1 MGARGQDPVRL
12 LGEISSAR
20 LAELAADA
28 ETVVTVRELPTTSP
42 TTWPSR
48 AGTRVEHEDD
58 PTLPAA
64 VGYFSMEFGV
74 SEVLPN
80 YSGGLGVLAGDHL
93 KAASDLGVPLIGV
106 GLLYRSGYFRQSLS
120 LDGWQLEHYPVL
132 DPQGLPLQLLADAD
146 GRAGARRDRD
156 ARRDRTLKARVWQA
170 AVGRVP
176 LLLLDSDIEE
186 NEPDLR
192 GVTDRL
198 YGGDQDQR
206 IRQEIL
212 VGIGGVRAV
221 RAFCAITGHP
231 QPEVF
236 HTNEGHAGYLGLE
249 RIRELC
255 ATPGLSF
262 DEALATVRAGTVFTT
277 HTPVPAGI
285 DRFPVDMVEHYFHR
299 ATCCRASPSTACSR
313 SGAEEN
319 PNMFNMAH
327 MGLRLA
333 QRANGV
339 SKLHGAVS
347 RGMFGGLW
355 EGFDADEVPIGSVT
369 NGVHGSTWE
378 AREVAGLIGEPG
390 HPAPRAPCPTTSC
403 GTCATPCAPGWWSEV
418 RRRVREAWLQRGA
431 SLPELGWT
439 EHVFDPDVL
448 TVGFARRVPTYK
460 RLTLM
465 LRDKDR
471 LRDLL
476 LDPHRPVQLVVAG
489 KSHPADDGGK
499 ALIQQIVRFADD
511 PAVRHRIVFLPDYD
525 MSMARYLYWGCDVWL
540 NNPLR
545 PLEACGTSGM
555 KSALNGGLNL
565 SIRDG
570 WWDELYDGRNGWA
583 IPTADGI
590 DDPHRR
596 DDLEANALYELLATQ
611 VAPAFYDRADGCR
624 TRWVELV
631 RHTLATL
638 RPAGAG
644 HADGARVRRGL
655 YAPAARAAA
664 AVAADGF
671 ARREGDRRVPRAAG
685 RVVDAGRGAGRRCLR
700 AARHAGRRGADDGAR
715 RGAPGRAGP
724 VGRRRAGRG
733 RAGRRVRRACA
744 RPRRARCST
753 SGRPT
758 GRGRSGSRR
767 SSRCRSP
774 GSPATPCGC
783 CRTTRC
789 WRRTRSWAR
798 SSWHD
803 EGRVRTSRRRP
814 HTASGR
820 SGLVVAVRRPENG
833 GAVTVV
839 EHDVAVVLDLQV
851 GVLARGVAGPTGLA
865 VRAVEHQVAVGLHV
879 EARAR
884 SVVDVRVPD
893 GAVGGADSQVAVG
906 QHAERELAVRGG
918 DPLVPR
924 KALADVER
932 VAHVHPLK
940 IFRRTLTRPRSGPA
954 APALGRIGARV
965 RAGDR
970 GGPVGGL

>member
-1 MGARGQDPVRL
+1 MRALRRFTVRAQLPSALAPLQTLATNLRWSWHPPTHDLFATLDPEAWERAGQDPVRL
-12 LGEISSAR
+12 LGEIPSAK
-20 LAELAADA
+20 LVELAADA
-28 ETVVTVRELPTTSP
+28 ETVVTIREL
-42 TTWPSR
+42 
-48 AGTRVEHEDD
+48 ADDLADYLVEPRWYQGEREDD
-58 PTLPAA
+58 ATLPAA
-64 VGYFSMEFGV
+64 IGYFSMEFGV

-93 KAASDLGVPLIGV
+93 KASSDLGLPLIGV

-120 LDGWQLEHYPVL
+120 LDGWQLETYPML
-132 DPQGLPLQLLADAD
+132 DPQGLPLQLLV
-146 GRAGARRDRD
+146 D
-156 ARRDRTLKARVWQA
+156 ARGEQVLVEIAMPGHKSLKARIWQA

-176 LLLLDSDIEE
+176 LLMLDSDIED

-221 RAFCAITGHP
+221 RAYCAITGHP
-231 QPEVF
+231 QPEIF

-249 RIRELC
+249 RIRELA

-285 DRFPVDMVEHYFHR
+285 DRFPVDMVRHYFHPNLLPGVPLDR
-299 ATCCRASPSTACSR
+299 ILAL
-313 SGAEEN
+313 GAEDN

-355 EGFDADEVPIGSVT
+355 EGFDTDEVPIGSVT

-378 AREVAGLIGEPG
+378 AREVSGLMGEPG
-390 HPAPRAPCPTTSC
+390 HPRPEEVSDEQLWDLRNALRARLVD
-403 GTCATPCAPGWWSEV
+403 EV

-439 EHVFDPDVL
+439 DHVFDPGVL

-465 LRDKDR
+465 LRDKGR

-476 LDPHRPVQLVVAG
+476 LDEQRPVQLVVAG

-499 ALIQQIVRFADD
+499 ALIQEIVRFADD

-555 KSALNGGLNL
+555 KSSLNGGLNL

-590 DDPHRR
+590 ADPHRR
-596 DDLEANALYELLATQ
+596 DDLEANALYELLGTQ
-611 VAPAFYDRADGCR
+611 VAPTFYDRADR
-624 TRWVELV
+624 VPQRWVALV

-638 RPAGAG
+638 RPAVQATRMVREY
-644 HADGARVRRGL
+644 ADCL
-655 YAPAARAAA
+655 YVPAARAAA
-664 AVAADGF
+664 AVAADAYAGAKEIADF
-671 ARREGDRRVPRAAG
+671 RARLGAAWTRVAVTGVDASGLPDTPVVGALMTVRAAV
-685 RVVDAGRGAGRRCLR
+685 RLAGL
-700 AARHAGRRGADDGAR
+700 D
-715 RGAPGRAGP
+715 P
-724 VGRRRAGRG
+724 
-733 RAGRRVRRACA
+733 
-744 RPRRARCST
+744 S
-753 SGRPT
+753 
-758 GRGRSGSRR
+758 
-767 SSRCRSP
+767 
-774 GSPATPCGC
+774 
-783 CRTTRC
+783 
-789 WRRTRSWAR
+789 
-798 SSWHD
+798 
-803 EGRVRTSRRRP
+803 
-814 HTASGR
+814 
-820 SGLVVAVRRPENG
+820 
-833 GAVTVV
+833 
-839 EHDVAVVLDLQV
+839 DVAVQAVIGQVDDADEMRHTRAISMQHVGHADGPGEERFEAVVPLPFAGLTGYTVRVLPNHPLLASTAELGKV
-851 GVLARGVAGPTGLA
+851 VLA
-865 VRAVEHQVAVGLHV
+865 
-879 EARAR
+879 
-884 SVVDVRVPD
+884 
-893 GAVGGADSQVAVG
+893 
-906 QHAERELAVRGG
+906 
-918 DPLVPR
+918 
-924 KALADVER
+924 
-932 VAHVHPLK
+932 
-940 IFRRTLTRPRSGPA
+940 
-954 APALGRIGARV
+954 
-965 RAGDR
+965 
-970 GGPVGGL
+970 